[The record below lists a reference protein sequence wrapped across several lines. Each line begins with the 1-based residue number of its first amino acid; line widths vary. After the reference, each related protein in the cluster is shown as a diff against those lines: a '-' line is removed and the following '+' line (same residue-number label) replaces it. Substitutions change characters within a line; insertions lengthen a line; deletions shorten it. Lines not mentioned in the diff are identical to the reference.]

1 MLPAVLFG
9 ALFLASGVAAMVA
22 TFVSFNPV
30 AGALRRAERR
40 QEEATAAERLSRAE
54 LERSREAL
62 RQQENER
69 DREEQRWIAARQQI
83 AAEMLELQNYAR
95 SLMASRKQNP
105 SVTDGL
111 AASAPYPLFTPARV
125 AEPGHE
131 AAPPV
136 RREPPG
142 GRGRHGSSSSSPE
155 PGPPSSSSP
164 AGAAIVVPPEPGHRR
179 RDRPTPVPPPARRTR
194 HPPRTRRGPR
204 TASPPP
210 VLRRPRTETIRDDPI
225 PRPREGR

>member
-155 PGPPSSSSP
+155 PGPSSSSLSGPSSSGPADPRATAGPAHAAPPAHP
-164 AGAAIVVPPEPGHRR
+164 AGTPNGFTPSRPPT
-179 RDRPTPVPPPARRTR
+179 TPNGD
-194 HPPRTRRGPR
+194 HP
-204 TASPPP
+204 
-210 VLRRPRTETIRDDPI
+210 
-225 PRPREGR
+225 

>member
-1 MLPAVLFG
+1 L
-9 ALFLASGVAAMVA
+9 VA

-40 QEEATAAERLSRAE
+40 LGEATAAERGSRAE

-69 DREEQRWIAARQQI
+69 DREEQRWVAARQQV

-111 AASAPYPLFTPARV
+111 ASSAPYPLFTPARTV
-125 AEPGHE
+125 EPGQE
-131 AAPPV
+131 AAPPT
-136 RREPPG
+136 RSSRGTTRSGPRPPQPAAAPNG
-142 GRGRHGSSSSSPE
+142 GSPTNGSAPNGSAHSS
-155 PGPPSSSSP
+155 
-164 AGAAIVVPPEPGHRR
+164 
-179 RDRPTPVPPPARRTR
+179 RPTTTNGD
-194 HPPRTRRGPR
+194 H
-204 TASPPP
+204 
-210 VLRRPRTETIRDDPI
+210 L
-225 PRPREGR
+225 

>member
-1 MLPAVLFG
+1 
-9 ALFLASGVAAMVA
+9 MVA

-40 QEEATAAERLSRAE
+40 LEEAATAERHSRAE

-69 DREEQRWIAARQQI
+69 DREEQRWAAARQQV

-111 AASAPYPLFTPARV
+111 ASSAPYPLFTPAQAV
-125 AEPGHE
+125 EPGRE
-131 AAPPV
+131 AAPPS
-136 RREPPG
+136 RSSRGSARSGPAAPDPSPPAADA
-142 GRGRHGSSSSSPE
+142 PN
-155 PGPPSSSSP
+155 
-164 AGAAIVVPPEPGHRR
+164 GAARHRPPTTSNGGH
-179 RDRPTPVPPPARRTR
+179 P
-194 HPPRTRRGPR
+194 
-204 TASPPP
+204 
-210 VLRRPRTETIRDDPI
+210 
-225 PRPREGR
+225 